1 MSASPSPWADA
12 EGASVAT
19 TAGLSAPRSS
29 FSRLQGGGRYF
40 TLSELTHSDTA
51 VSQRIDNTP
60 LPLQEARLILLVRDV
75 LDPIREHWGLPIRVT
90 SGYRCP
96 ELNEEVGGVEDSY
109 HLEGCAADI
118 TAIAPDEET
127 RRLRNVEL
135 MSLIRAMHLT
145 GHIALTECYL
155 GPKAKYIHIAL
166 DKDAIDPYPF
176 I

>member
-1 MSASPSPWADA
+1 MKY
-12 EGASVAT
+12 
-19 TAGLSAPRSS
+19 
-29 FSRLQGGGRYF
+29 FSLK
-40 TLSELTHSDTA
+40 ELTHSDTA
-51 VSQRIDNTP
+51 VSLGIDNTP
-60 LPLQEARLILLVRDV
+60 SPLREAHLILLVKHV
-75 LDPIREHWGLPIRVT
+75 LDPLREAWGLPIRVT
-90 SGYRCP
+90 SGYRSP

-109 HLEGCAADI
+109 HMGGCAADI

-166 DKDAIDPYPF
+166 DRTHLDEYPF